1 MEKENPYAA
10 WIVKNEDKQG
20 TKEFEEVKQSY
31 MAERAKQIYESGA
44 LQKSTA
50 VASGFNAGLADI
62 IGAPVD
68 LVNWLLPESMS
79 SDYPVGGS
87 KSIRGALSAG
97 DMTYQDVEDLPYG
110 WGSGRATRWSV
121 CSRCGKGR

>member
-1 MEKENPYAA
+1 MEKENPFAA

-31 MAERAKQIYESGA
+31 MAERAKRIYESDA

-50 VASGFNAGLADI
+50 TASGFNAGLADI

-68 LVNWLLPESMS
+68 LMNWLLPESMS

-87 KSIRGALSAG
+87 KSIRGALAAG
-97 DMTYQDVEDLPYG
+97 DMTYQDVDC
-110 WGSGRATRWSV
+110 WNGR
-121 CSRCGKGR
+121 